1 MEDKYGKTLSIDD
14 FYLELKSLDV
24 KYITQAT
31 VYFEDGTEMKT
42 SLDKKVNKKWLE
54 LKTKWKFET
63 GELKPKNKGN
73 TS

>member
-1 MEDKYGKTLSIDD
+1 MEDKYGKSLSIDD
-14 FYLELKSLDV
+14 FYKKLKSLDV

-54 LKTKWKFET
+54 LKAKWKFET
-63 GELKPKNKGN
+63 GELKPKNNGPK
-73 TS
+73 S